1 MVVLGSV
8 VVLMFLVVSALLLD
22 GGLTLQLTFMA
33 VLGYLGG
40 LAVMAARRPQVPAAM
55 DLVLVRGEFGPLW
68 IVAQFGARYAWP
80 LMGRLS

>member
-1 MVVLGSV
+1 MVLGSV
-8 VVLMFLVVSALLLD
+8 VVLMFLVVSTLLLD

-55 DLVLVRGEFGPLW
+55 DLVLVRREFGPLR

>member
-1 MVVLGSV
+1 VVLGSV
-8 VVLMFLVVSALLLD
+8 VVLMFLVVSTLLLD

-55 DLVLVRGEFGPLW
+55 DLVLVRREFGPLR

>member
-1 MVVLGSV
+1 VVLGSV
-8 VVLMFLVVSALLLD
+8 VVLTFLVVSALLLD
-22 GGLTLQLTFMA
+22 GGLTLQLNFMA

-55 DLVLVRGEFGPLW
+55 DLVLVRREFGPLR

>member
-1 MVVLGSV
+1 MVLGSV

-40 LAVMAARRPQVPAAM
+40 LAVMAARRPRVPAAM
-55 DLVLVRGEFGPLW
+55 DLVLVRREFGPLW